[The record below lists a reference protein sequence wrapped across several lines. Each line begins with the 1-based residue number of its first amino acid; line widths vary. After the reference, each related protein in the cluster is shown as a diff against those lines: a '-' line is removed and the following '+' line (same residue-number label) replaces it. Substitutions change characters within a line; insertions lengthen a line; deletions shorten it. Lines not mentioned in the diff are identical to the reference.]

1 MSLKPIAPQ
10 NHRPGRAARPAPMP
24 VVVVP
29 ARKQSGGSG
38 LLMLILL
45 VALLGGGYFVYNN
58 QQKNAEA
65 IAARDARAE
74 AVRQKAEEE
83 RQRLEAEHQ
92 SSHSPLSESDQVTA
106 MGSREKAATITS
118 SNTASPSV
126 STRSASTSSS
136 ASSSSSAFSDT
147 ESTPEDEGE
156 VSALGSTSAPKSGT
170 GEYAVKDTTPPPFD
184 LKAEGS
190 AAKKVSQDLRDA
202 IDKASKGDTFHDLQA
217 DLKRS
222 FEVAYPDLFADESTL
237 PPFPDKEQKTLRLAQ
252 GIYVCLNITSEL
264 QARNEMSEAKHTRFV
279 NWLLSDKAKAARTF
293 TYGLEHCGVSDMETA
308 TELMDKLRKAY
319 VKGPADAMNKIPTI
333 LKKATR

>member
-92 SSHSPLSESDQVTA
+92 KNHPTSADTDDVTA
-106 MGSREKAATITS
+106 MGTREQTTTHTS
-118 SNTASPSV
+118 GSSSFTPSDSTASSV
-126 STRSASTSSS
+126 SS
-136 ASSSSSAFSDT
+136 FSGT
-147 ESTPEDEGE
+147 ESTQEEDEGE
-156 VSALGSTSAPKSGT
+156 VSAFGSTSAPKSGT
-170 GEYAVKDTTPPPFD
+170 GEYAVKDTSAPPFD

-190 AAKKVSQDLRDA
+190 AAKKVSQKLRDA
-202 IDKASKGDTFHDLQA
+202 IDTASKGDTFHDLQA